1 MRSTVRTDFIRTFRP
16 VCHHIRRMHNVVF
29 MFAGSWSLL
38 AAEILRLLGHQ
49 QLQEG
54 HDAAAEREF

>member
-1 MRSTVRTDFIRTFRP
+1 
-16 VCHHIRRMHNVVF
+16 MHNAVF

-54 HDAAAEREF
+54 HDAVAEREF